1 MPRFLPIGKEAKGAA
16 GFLLAALPALGALLT
31 ALAISGDLI
40 GRMARNHPLASFGA
54 FGSAA
59 LAVFLGAVAAYGLRE
74 GSREERGVLLLG
86 IVVLGAALVFGVYA
100 GVATWGDRAQP
111 SITVT
116 PKSGSLVAVSV
127 HGIGLRSSDHLVV
140 EVEQLLRGSDKAGQ
154 PTWQPGQPL
163 YGASL
168 GPNGSGEIDHTVNL
182 SLPAGDFDDLGARAW
197 VGEEP
202 RPCYTRGNTTG
213 CVRVHIPRP
222 QERPQLSV
230 VWETFVRVPRLLVR
244 LKARNLPQRPA
255 RSMTLR
261 VFGIA
266 PGQPRR
272 NLAEWSLAPNAGGEF
287 DRSLAVVVGRA
298 YSDVCVV
305 ASISTREPQC
315 PAPVE
320 DGTVWTQLA
329 VPPAQ

>member
-1 MPRFLPIGKEAKGAA
+1 V
-16 GFLLAALPALGALLT
+16 LT

-40 GRMARNHPLASFGA
+40 GRMARNHPVASFGA
-54 FGSAA
+54 FGCAA
-59 LAVFLGAVAAYGLRE
+59 LAVFLGAVAAFGLQE
-74 GSREERGVLLLG
+74 GSHEERGALSLG
-86 IVVLGAALVFGVYA
+86 ILVLGAALVFGVYA
-100 GVATWGDRAQP
+100 GVETWGDRTQP

-116 PKSGSLVAVSV
+116 PKSGSIVAVSV

-140 EVEQLLRGSDKAGQ
+140 EVEQLLRTANPRGQESWQAGE
-154 PTWQPGQPL
+154 PL

-168 GPNGSGEIDHTVNL
+168 GPNSSGEIDQTVNL

-197 VGEEP
+197 VGDEP
-202 RPCYTRGNTTG
+202 HPCYTRGNTTG

-230 VWETFVRVPRLLVR
+230 VWETFVKAPRLLIR
-244 LKARNLPQRPA
+244 LKAKNLPQRPA

-266 PGQPRR
+266 PNQPRR

-287 DRSLAVVVGRA
+287 DRSLSVVVGRA

-305 ASISTREPQC
+305 ASISTREPEC

-329 VPPAQ
+329 IPPAQ

>member
-1 MPRFLPIGKEAKGAA
+1 MPRFLPVGKDAKSAA

-40 GRMARNHPLASFGA
+40 GRMARNHPLAAFGA

-59 LAVFLGAVAAYGLRE
+59 LAVFLGAIAAYALRE
-74 GSREERGVLLLG
+74 GSKEERSVLYLG
-86 IVVLGAALVFGVYA
+86 IGVLGAALVFGAFA
-100 GVATWGDRAQP
+100 GIKTWGDRTQP

-116 PKSGSLVAVSV
+116 PKSASLVAVSV
-127 HGIGLRSSDHLVV
+127 RGLGLRSSDHLVV
-140 EVEQLLRGSDKAGQ
+140 EVEQLLRGTDERGNL
-154 PTWQPGQPL
+154 TWKTGQPL

-168 GPNGSGEIDHTVNL
+168 GPNGDGEIQQTVDL
-182 SLPAGDFDDLGARAW
+182 SVPAGDFDDLGARAW
-197 VGEEP
+197 VGDEP
-202 RPCYTRGNTTG
+202 KPCYASGNTTG

-230 VWETFVRVPRLLVR
+230 VWETFVRAPRLLIR

-261 VFGIA
+261 IFGIA
-266 PGQPRR
+266 PDQSRR
-272 NLAEWSLAPNAGGEF
+272 NLAEWSLAPNADGEF
-287 DRSLAVVVGRA
+287 DRRLAVVVGRA
-298 YSDVCVV
+298 FTDVCIV

-315 PAPVE
+315 PAGVD
-320 DGTVWTQLA
+320 DGTVWTELA
-329 VPPAQ
+329 VPAPQ